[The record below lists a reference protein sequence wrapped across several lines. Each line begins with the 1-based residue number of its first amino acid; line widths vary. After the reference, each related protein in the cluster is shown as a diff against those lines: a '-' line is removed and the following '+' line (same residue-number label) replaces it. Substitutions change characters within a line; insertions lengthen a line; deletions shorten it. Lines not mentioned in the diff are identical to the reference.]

1 MGMEGR
7 KGLSSE
13 RPFLPLSKSRLHPQ
27 NDGKRLEQ
35 DGHGLAG
42 LKLEHTGALG
52 GDDGAD
58 GGAFVEGDEDFGF
71 DFSELDALHLAGEV
85 VACAG
90 GRVAGADDDP
100 RGLDRRSGVDAFA
113 EFEVVGAFS
122 RDDGDDLKA
131 GGGQDFHFN
140 EQVAALDAVNG
151 SSERVAGAGFFH
163 SFPPNMGMDDFSGVF
178 TGKVKVTCRQGRA
191 LLPEELLDDLERH
204 VAAQKLYAPR
214 MPDDPGAEELFRQI
228 DVFRPLIEDAAH
240 IALIE
245 VQHFAAQAEHE
256 GGLQHLPDFR
266 HDGFGKL
273 KFPEV
278 LPPDA
283 DDGTG
288 KV

>member
-1 MGMEGR
+1 MEG

-13 RPFLPLSKSRLHPQ
+13 RPFPSPRSRLHPQ

-100 RGLDRRSGVDAFA
+100 RGLDRRGGVDAFA

-214 MPDDPGAEELFRQI
+214 MPDDPGAEELFGQI

-256 GGLQHLPDFR
+256 RGLQLWHS
-266 HDGFGKL
+266 
-273 KFPEV
+273 
-278 LPPDA
+278 
-283 DDGTG
+283 
-288 KV
+288 

>member
-1 MGMEGR
+1 M
-7 KGLSSE
+7 
-13 RPFLPLSKSRLHPQ
+13 
-27 NDGKRLEQ
+27 
-35 DGHGLAG
+35 
-42 LKLEHTGALG
+42 
-52 GDDGAD
+52 
-58 GGAFVEGDEDFGF
+58 
-71 DFSELDALHLAGEV
+71 

-214 MPDDPGAEELFRQI
+214 MPDDPGAEELFGQI
-228 DVFRPLIEDAAH
+228 DVFRPLIEDAAY